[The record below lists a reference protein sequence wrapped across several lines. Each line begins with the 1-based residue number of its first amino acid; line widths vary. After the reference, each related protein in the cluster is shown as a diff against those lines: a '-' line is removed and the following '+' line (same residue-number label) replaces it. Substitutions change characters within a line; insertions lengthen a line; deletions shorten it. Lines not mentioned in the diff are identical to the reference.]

1 MFFNYNPIYSIT
13 YRDVGVQTESS
24 ESLSLIKTT
33 SDVNSVDSDSYFPD
47 LVDVDVDTVDS
58 DSYFLDTVDSY
69 FLDTVDSDS
78 YLPDLVDSATNNL
91 YDIIDEDVLLKS
103 LEDSSNYIPQSNHFF
118 NFYDIV
124 DQDVYLKYLEDS
136 SNYVSQIDNCGELQY
151 FMITNT
157 DFLSIDPIVV
167 LLRDLFLISIGLN

>member
-58 DSYFLDTVDSY
+58 Y

-103 LEDSSNYIPQSNHFF
+103 LEDSSNYIPQSNHF
-118 NFYDIV
+118 
-124 DQDVYLKYLEDS
+124 
-136 SNYVSQIDNCGELQY
+136 
-151 FMITNT
+151 
-157 DFLSIDPIVV
+157 
-167 LLRDLFLISIGLN
+167 

>member
-58 DSYFLDTVDSY
+58 DSYFLDTVDS
-69 FLDTVDSDS
+69 DS

-91 YDIIDEDVLLKS
+91 YEFIDEDVLLKS
-103 LEDSSNYIPQSNHFF
+103 LEESSNYIPQSNHFF

-136 SNYVSQIDNCGELQY
+136 SIYVSQIDNCGELQY

-167 LLRDLFLISIGLN
+167 LLRDIFLISIGLN